1 MSMKQKEHKKTY
13 LNTVYEPDN
22 LEFSRELTTSIA
34 DLDLED
40 IEEIECSQ
48 DKDEAVKLLVS
59 ELNEMK
65 SVVEKYTQEELNEL
79 IPNEARIAL
88 AERFKQ
94 DFAPIGMDNPLY
106 IETIILLNKL
116 GIVISRDIEEEEE
129 HKGEE
134 EEHKGEEEDH
144 DEKEWRHFQPV

>member
-1 MSMKQKEHKKTY
+1 
-13 LNTVYEPDN
+13 
-22 LEFSRELTTSIA
+22 
-34 DLDLED
+34 
-40 IEEIECSQ
+40 
-48 DKDEAVKLLVS
+48 
-59 ELNEMK
+59 MK

-129 HKGEE
+129 
-134 EEHKGEEEDH
+134 EHKGEEEDH